1 MELKDRITNYILK
14 RTATT
19 LTELE
24 GVVVSAGFTLDE
36 LYGALNQVHRNKAIR
51 RTVRQG
57 EVVYIKASPP
67 KEPGSHLS
75 WTRHNYP
82 PMDNT
87 NDGSGFDI
95 DYSYLFLSP
104 DALLEYK
111 AKAKGM
117 PTFMYNKSHGH
128 QKKNTNRVGYST

>member
-1 MELKDRITNYILK
+1 METKSLSNRITDYVLG
-14 RTATT
+14 RSTTT

-36 LYGALNQVHRNKAIR
+36 LYAALNQVHKNKAIR

-57 EVVYIKASPP
+57 EVVYLKALPP

-75 WTRHNYP
+75 WTRTHYP
-82 PMDNT
+82 PMDST
-87 NDGSGFDI
+87 NNGSGFDI

-111 AKAKGM
+111 AAARNIPKHM
-117 PTFMYNKSHGH
+117 IQSSHGH
-128 QKKNTNRVGYST
+128 HTRR